1 MTLIQATLKD
11 KYKEY
16 VVHRCKTVLNIDNIM
31 SIPKITCIYLSMGLG
46 DAANDFK
53 IIEKNKHC
61 LELICGQKAVITTAK
76 KAISAFKLRKG
87 MPIGLKVTLRR
98 HKMWSFLDKFV
109 NIALPRVKDFR
120 GLKKKFDN
128 NGNLTI
134 GIKENIIFP
143 EIDYLNIDKIR
154 GLNITIVTSSRE
166 DHEAHFLLKELGL
179 PFSK

>member
-1 MTLIQATLKD
+1 MISIQLSLKD
-11 KYKEY
+11 KYKNDIIKK
-16 VVHRCKTVLNIDNIM
+16 CKDKLNIKNHM

-61 LELICGQKAVITTAK
+61 LELICGQKVVITTAK
-76 KAISAFKLRKG
+76 KAISSFKLRKG

-98 HKMWSFLDKFV
+98 HRMWDFLDKFV
-109 NIALPRVKDFR
+109 NIALPRVRDFR
-120 GLKKKFDN
+120 GLKKKFDK

-143 EIDYLNIDKIR
+143 EIDYMDVDKVR
-154 GLNITIVTSSRE
+154 GLNITIVTSSSN
-166 DHEAHFLLKELGL
+166 DNEAYFLLKELGL

>member
-1 MTLIQATLKD
+1 MTLIQLPLKD
-11 KYKEY
+11 KYKNS
-16 VVHRCKTVLNIDNIM
+16 VMDKCKKDLNIKNYM
-31 SIPKITCIYLSMGLG
+31 SIPKINCVYLSMGLG

-53 IIEKNKHC
+53 IIEKNKHS
-61 LELICGQKAVITTAK
+61 LELICGQKVVITTAK

-98 HKMWSFLDKFV
+98 SNMWDFLERFI

-120 GLKKKFDN
+120 GLKKKFDK

-143 EIDYLNIDKIR
+143 EIDYLDIDKIR
-154 GLNITIVTSSRE
+154 GLNITIVTSSRT
-166 DHEAHFLLKELGL
+166 DQEAYFLLKELGF